1 MARRRQGSG
10 AQSARW
16 ILGTL
21 LFVQGFGSAVTQTL
35 WGTSFGVAGLARAAD
50 LPQWTDL
57 LLGAAGAVLLVWA
70 MAWRHTTGRE
80 QADA

>member
-1 MARRRQGSG
+1 MASRRPGSG
-10 AQSARW
+10 GQSARW

-21 LFVQGFGSAVTQTL
+21 LFVQGFGSAITQAL
-35 WGTSFGVAGLARAAD
+35 WDTSFGVAGLARAAG

-70 MAWRHTTGRE
+70 LAWHTARRRE
-80 QADA
+80 RVRA